1 PAAERIF
8 GYTAQEMIGRPI
20 TTIIPPELLDDE
32 TRILATIAGGSR
44 IDHFET
50 VRVRKGG
57 ERLDVSLTIS
67 PLRDQTGKIV
77 GAAKIARD
85 ITQQKK
91 TERALHTTERL
102 AAVGRLAATIAHE
115 INNPL
120 AAVTNFVYLAKQRV
134 VGDDVREFLT
144 G

>member
-1 PAAERIF
+1 
-8 GYTAQEMIGRPI
+8 MIGRSI
-20 TTIIPPELLDDE
+20 TTIIPAELQDDE
-32 TRILATIAGGSR
+32 TRILGDDCASGER
-44 IDHFET
+44 IEHFET

-67 PLRDQTGKIV
+67 PVRDERGKIV

-91 TERALHTTERL
+91 AERALHTTERL
-102 AAVGRLAATIAHE
+102 AAVGRLAATVAHE

-134 VGDDVREFLT
+134 GQR
-144 G
+144 